1 MLTKNWP
8 SGPRDAHLMIG
19 VSYFS
24 KKSITIILSFHI
36 AIHCWNL
43 VCVLGFDYD
52 GGDVIKMLI
61 EILTRLVAL

>member
-36 AIHCWNL
+36 AIHYWNL
-43 VCVLGFDYD
+43 VCFLGFDYD
-52 GGDVIKMLI
+52 SGNIIKTLI
-61 EILTRLVAL
+61 EILTCLVAL